1 MGQSSAVMATAQLAV
16 QQRKETGKVAMRK
29 LRAAGKVPG
38 VCYGLREEP
47 IAVSFEEKSLL
58 KVLDPVK
65 GRNTLLHLRIQGDN
79 EKVIEV
85 PALLKEVQRDALRG
99 HVTHV
104 DFIRVDVTRPVLV
117 TVPLVFSG
125 KPEGV
130 KNGGNLHQEVRNL
143 VLYCLPNKIPNS
155 IEVDVRAL
163 DMGDSIHVSDLK
175 LEDGITVALAAGT
188 TLCVVTAPKEEK
200 AAAAPAT
207 GVEAA
212 ATAPAATSGEAK
224 DDKNKAAPKGK

>member
-1 MGQSSAVMATAQLAV
+1 MATVQLALE
-16 QQRKETGKVAMRK
+16 QRKETGKVAVRR

-38 VCYGLREEP
+38 VCYGLHQEP
-47 IAVSFEEKSLL
+47 VAVAFEEKSLL
-58 KVLDPVK
+58 KVLDPAK
-65 GRNTLLHLRIQGDN
+65 GRNTLLHLRIQSDDQ
-79 EKVIEV
+79 KVIEV

-99 HVTHV
+99 HLTHV
-104 DFIRVDVTRPVLV
+104 DFIRVDVSKPVLV
-117 TVPLVFSG
+117 TVPLVLSG

-163 DMGDSIHVSDLK
+163 NIGDSIHVSDLK
-175 LEDGITVALAAGT
+175 LEEGITVGLAAGT

-200 AAAAPAT
+200 AEAAPAAGTEAAAAAPAAGT
-207 GVEAA
+207 
-212 ATAPAATSGEAK
+212 EAK
-224 DDKNKAAPKGK
+224 EDKSKAAPKGK